1 MLNGQIVLVTGASRG
16 IGNAIA
22 LTLGGAGATVIG
34 TATSE
39 EGADNIS
46 KIFSE
51 SDILGKGMKLNV
63 TDNDQ
68 ITSVLKA
75 VTDEYGAVD
84 VLINNAGITRD
95 NILVRMKEEE
105 WDDIINTNLSSV
117 YRMSKA
123 VLRGMIKKRSGRIIS
138 ITSVVGAMGNA
149 GQSNYAAAKA
159 GIMGFTKSL
168 AREVGARG
176 ITVNAVAPGFIDT
189 DMTSSLADD
198 HKAALLSQ
206 VPIKRLETPE
216 EIADKLYDDPEL
228 HWVVLMVNNITDR
241 YHQWPMNNRQ
251 FLAHIAARYDNV
263 DATHHYE
270 IYQSS
275 GDTAIKIDIG
285 ISNVD
290 TDGDTISDAVLVTNR
305 EYEESKQDTIRNI
318 QLLDPQ
324 YLEQFVEEFES
335 LVSDTE
341 D

>member
-16 IGNAIA
+16 IGQAIA
-22 LTLGGAGATVIG
+22 LTLGEAGATVIG

-39 EGADNIS
+39 EGANNIS
-46 KIFSE
+46 KIFSDN
-51 SDILGKGMKLNV
+51 SILGKGMKLNV

-75 VTDEYGAVD
+75 VTNEYGVVD

-168 AREVGARG
+168 AREVGVRG
-176 ITVNAVAPGFIDT
+176 ITVNAIAPGFIET
-189 DMTSSLADD
+189 DMTDNLPADQ
-198 HKAALLSQ
+198 KGVLVSQ
-206 VPIKRLETPE
+206 IPMGRLGTVN
-216 EIADKLYDDPEL
+216 EIAQA
-228 HWVVLMVNNITDR
+228 VL
-241 YHQWPMNNRQ
+241 
-251 FLAHIAARYDNV
+251 FLASD
-263 DATHHYE
+263 
-270 IYQSS
+270 S
-275 GDTAIKIDIG
+275 GSYITAQTLHVNG
-285 ISNVD
+285 GMYTV
-290 TDGDTISDAVLVTNR
+290 
-305 EYEESKQDTIRNI
+305 
-318 QLLDPQ
+318 
-324 YLEQFVEEFES
+324 
-335 LVSDTE
+335 
-341 D
+341 